1 MTRTL
6 TAVGLTCLALFTSF
20 VPSTPFAQTQSQRP
34 TFRATTNI
42 VQTDVTVLDRN
53 NKPVHGLTID
63 DFELFEDGERVELLG
78 FAEVNIPDAD
88 EAPSWMR
95 ESTPDVRRAVNGRVM
110 LFLLDDAQMPYLMT
124 RGTGFVH
131 PNERIAAVKRIAE
144 QFLNRLGPDDLG
156 AVICVYD
163 KRCDQDF
170 TSDRNRLRAAIA
182 KFSPKGV
189 PASVGGASI
198 LPTPYKIS
206 ANMAESIAKLL
217 EGQTSR
223 RRSIVYVSSKLAM
236 RPAVW
241 PPPSDGAGNP
251 GMSMEDIQ
259 VLATFQAAMKSG
271 ITVYGVNPNSLLSLK
286 DALPD
291 DPDAPES
298 DRVVR
303 FTAPPRS
310 LSAETGGF
318 NISRPGDF
326 AEGVTQIFRE
336 TGSYYMLGYEPP
348 EKRDTGY
355 NMVGGLRE
363 LEVRVK
369 REGLTVKSHRG
380 YIAIPPPKVPRN
392 PPAESTSALAGVLP
406 KTDLPLRVAVSPF
419 DVPGQAEA
427 AVAII
432 VGIDEPVSD
441 GLARDYI
448 DLQVRAFTQGGK
460 QVAAT
465 RDRVDA
471 RLAPNRTGTALT
483 EIVSELRLKPGVYE
497 IRASAFSE
505 RMQTSGSVY
514 TDIEIPD
521 YARTP
526 LAMSG
531 VLLMAFPKPESITP
545 NPLAI
550 DLPVVPTTSRQFG
563 HTALVRG
570 FVRVYQGGSQPMVPV
585 TIHTTILDERSQM
598 VVDRSESL
606 AVDRFA
612 ATRSTDVRIDVPVPD
627 LSPGIYRLRIEAFAL
642 SRQAFRDVVFTVK

>member
-1 MTRTL
+1 MRSPKSRAFFL
-6 TAVGLTCLALFTSF
+6 FLMPFMVSLVLAG
-20 VPSTPFAQTQSQRP
+20 AQGQRP
-34 TFRATTNI
+34 VFRATTNI
-42 VQTDVTVLDRN
+42 VQTDVTVLDKD

-63 DFELFEDGERVELLG
+63 DFELYEDGEPLEILG
-78 FAEVNIPDAD
+78 FAEVTIPDAD
-88 EAPSWMR
+88 DAPAWMR
-95 ESTPDVRRAVNGRVM
+95 ESTPDVRSAVNGRVL
-110 LFLLDDAQMPYLMT
+110 LFLLDDAQVPYSMT
-124 RGTGFVH
+124 PGAGFVH
-131 PNERIAAVKRIAE
+131 PDERIAAVKRIAE
-144 QFLNRLGPDDLG
+144 QFLNRMGPDDLA

-170 TSDRNRLRAAIA
+170 TSDRTRLRTAIGN
-182 KFSPKGV
+182 FTPKGV
-189 PASVGGASI
+189 QGVRDQSPSAQ
-198 LPTPYKIS
+198 KIS
-206 ANMAESIAKLL
+206 AGMTESIAKLL
-217 EGQTSR
+217 EGQASR
-223 RRSIVYVSSKLAM
+223 RRSLIYISPRLPM
-236 RPAVW
+236 RPAIW

-259 VLATFQAAMKSG
+259 VLATFQASMRSG

-318 NISRPGDF
+318 NISLPGDF

-348 EKRDTGY
+348 EKKDTGY

-369 REGLTVKSHRG
+369 REGLTVKGHRG
-380 YIAIPPPKVPRN
+380 YIAMPPPKAPKN

-419 DVPGQAEA
+419 AVPGHPEA
-427 AVAII
+427 TVAITL
-432 VGIDEPVSD
+432 GISEPVND
-441 GLARDYI
+441 AQVRDYI
-448 DLQVRAFTQGGK
+448 DVQVRAFTQGGK
-460 QVAAT
+460 ELAAT

-471 RLAPNRTGTALT
+471 RLASSRSGNSLT

-514 TDIEIPD
+514 TDVEIPD
-521 YARTP
+521 FAKTP
-526 LAMSG
+526 LALSG
-531 VLLMAFPKPESITP
+531 VLLMSFPKPESLTP
-545 NPLAI
+545 NPLSI
-550 DLPVVPTTSRQFG
+550 DLPVTPTTQREFTHSS
-563 HTALVRG
+563 LVRG
-570 FVRVYQGGSQPMVPV
+570 FVRIYQGDKAPVVPV
-585 TIHTTILDERSQM
+585 TIHTTVLDEQSKT
-598 VVDRSESL
+598 VFDHSETV
-606 AVDRFA
+606 AVDRFGDN
-612 ATRSTDVRIDVPVPD
+612 RNSDVRIDVPVAS
-627 LSPGIYRLRIEAFAL
+627 LSPGFYRLRVEAFAE
-642 SRQAFRDVVFTVK
+642 SRITHRDVIFTVK